1 MHILVDRT
9 GFPNLVTASDPK
21 LGFRANVPAL
31 DMLVVLRDLELS
43 DVSALP
49 APTARGGAQVLKVP
63 FAGTES
69 GSDGVPLKGYP

>member
-1 MHILVDRT
+1 MHVLVDRT
-9 GFPNLVTASDPK
+9 GFPNLVASDPK
-21 LGFRANVPAL
+21 LGFRANVTAL

-69 GSDGVPLKGYP
+69 RVQMEFP